1 MSDFGALTLYR
12 EKSVVYRYMEEL
24 GDDDEV
30 GEDRPVLDIRS
41 NRITM
46 PVKTKVST
54 VAVVVRGQNIPSTM
68 RMSAVV
74 LDEIRRDSNILRDG
88 HAVDWYSMWRRRVS
102 KYENDYNPANWVSLH
117 IGGEE
122 IFSSRED
129 NAAIREIEAL
139 AVGEETTNDLIL
151 EAVQNVLGALEDF
164 AVEHDSQTAFVLT
177 PGADGHRA
185 SIMER
190 RAFKSSAFSMSVK
203 HPTPQNAVRLS
214 HFMNMSADVMELLTL
229 KSFLDRV
236 QEMAQANTLT
246 KSSITPTQ
254 IQMAR
259 ARRQTLIE
267 TIETFEKVNKV
278 VYRPERPNFN

>member
-12 EKSVVYRYMEEL
+12 EKSVVHRYMEEL
-24 GDDDEV
+24 VDDEV
-30 GEDRPVLDIRS
+30 GEDRPVLEVRS
-41 NRITM
+41 NRITI

-54 VAVVVRGQNIPSTM
+54 VHAVVRGQNIPSTM
-68 RMSAVV
+68 RMSAIV
-74 LDEIRRDSNILRDG
+74 LDEIRRDANVLRDG
-88 HAVDWYSMWRRRVS
+88 GGVDWFSMWRRRVS
-102 KYENDYNPANWVSLH
+102 KYENDYNPANWVSVH

-129 NAAIREIEAL
+129 NAAIREIEHL
-139 AVGEETTNDLIL
+139 AVGEETSNDLVL

-164 AVEHDSQTAFVLT
+164 AVEHDSQTAFVMT

-190 RAFKSSAFSMSVK
+190 RAFKSNAFSMQVK
-203 HPTPQNAVRLS
+203 HPTPATPVRLS

-236 QEMAQANTLT
+236 QEMAQANTLN
-246 KSSITPTQ
+246 KSNITPTQ

-259 ARRQTLIE
+259 ARKQSLIE
-267 TIETFEKVNKV
+267 GIAEFEKVNKP

>member
-24 GDDDEV
+24 SDEEGGD
-30 GEDRPVLDIRS
+30 DRPVLEIRS

-68 RMSAVV
+68 RMSAIA
-74 LDEIRRDSNILRDG
+74 LDEIRRDANVLRDG
-88 HAVDWYSMWRRRVS
+88 GSVDWYSLWRRRVS
-102 KYENDYNPANWVSLH
+102 KYENDYNQANWVSLH
-117 IGGEE
+117 VGGEE
-122 IFSSRED
+122 IFTSRED
-129 NAAIREIEAL
+129 NGAVREVESL
-139 AVGEETTNDLIL
+139 SVGEETSNDIVL

-177 PGADGHRA
+177 PGADGLRA

-190 RAFKSSAFSMSVK
+190 RSFKSNAFSMQVR
-203 HPTPQNAVRLS
+203 HPTPQNPVRLS

-236 QEMAQANTLT
+236 QEMAQANTLS
-246 KSSITPTQ
+246 KSNISPTQ

-259 ARRQTLIE
+259 ARKQTLIE
-267 TIETFEKVNKV
+267 GILEFEKVNKV